1 MKQVGTPNLTLKD
14 TPGLIRHNLHTNKC
28 CSKMSP
34 KSEELS
40 RLQEVFLPP
49 TKSVEITSC
58 CEGRNMKRQA
68 GKVVPKSSAM
78 LGLMKENIIMIDS
91 DHPGICKS
99 SGDDVCDYEKVE
111 SEIKK
116 LAYIVTTPER
126 LDTVH
131 GHTEV
136 IRDAKRWLVEGL
148 QRHRGR

>member
-1 MKQVGTPNLTLKD
+1 
-14 TPGLIRHNLHTNKC
+14 
-28 CSKMSP
+28 
-34 KSEELS
+34 
-40 RLQEVFLPP
+40 
-49 TKSVEITSC
+49 
-58 CEGRNMKRQA
+58 
-68 GKVVPKSSAM
+68 
-78 LGLMKENIIMIDS
+78 MKENIMMIDS

-116 LAYIVTTPER
+116 LAYLVTTPER

-131 GHTEV
+131 GHMEV